1 MQKTKALTAVLLSF
15 LLLPAL
21 TSLSTVTADVYV
33 PPGPPY
39 SMDAWISP
47 HLWVFDLQDNSP
59 IGWRYSDGPMYDPIT
74 QEEMGKI
81 HKSNPEVPPF
91 NKLDIPWSTEVM
103 ILGFVPGV
111 AVAPDQ
117 VPPPVEIVITWN
129 GIPWVVTLELP
140 ECPEPQIVGYEYPP
154 MFYDDIN
161 DTYEFAWPA
170 ESPYKDA
177 HYNIWVGDEAHLVEH
192 LFGWEVPP
200 YWYETSYGIWNGLW
214 FWYVFHP
221 NVGDYIAYNCMGETK
236 FPPTYDITALF
247 EFGTSQIWFPH
258 ICFDVKLL
266 EVHKE
271 VYWTGEDE
279 LLDIVTIENVGKECA
294 TELDFIQTFPY
305 YSDHPL
311 QVGVIPDFDSAMA
324 RIDGPDRTVG
334 WTALPGFGEAM
345 RTRTP
350 YMLPPP
356 FDYLCPGEIMTI
368 RLELTVDNP
377 LDWFGTI
384 VFDSMVS
391 AHQIPPWK
399 EPIAMHSVT
408 IGTPPQRFAVVIG
421 DAPAHAAPS
430 GIGYFVNDG
439 GTAYG
444 GDPGPDEVMFTD
456 DDLDYWPTIQ
466 KLWDEGT
473 TVFAV
478 NYNPN
483 YIDAFYSFSYM
494 AGGTGGVYYVGGDA
508 WDTMIVDQIVGR
520 IGDHCRADVI
530 FTIDLSGSMAIN
542 LDDVKNKIK
551 SLIDNMPGTMD
562 VTFGLGTH
570 VDYPGFYDSYG
581 YAAWYG
587 DGSFGDYAWSMDV
600 DLTHDREFVK
610 WVVDGLTP
618 YFGADGPQ
626 NFVRVLFE
634 IQFFSRE
641 HVPLWC
647 GWKLLY
653 DCWYDPYWDE
663 WFCEWR
669 FDFICEWFVPW
680 PILRDELTHPPPE
693 MILDPIPVDLNDDY
707 VIDAQDV
714 ELVRQAIVGLVAY
727 DLRMDTNVN
736 NKIDTQDLAA
746 FKLAAAR

>member
-1 MQKTKALTAVLLSF
+1 MQKIKALTAVLLSV

-33 PPGPPY
+33 PPGPPI

-47 HLWVFDLQDNSP
+47 YLWVLDLQDGLP
-59 IGWRYSDGPMYDPIT
+59 VGWKYSDGPMYDPIT
-74 QEEMGKI
+74 QETIPKI
-81 HKSNPEVPPF
+81 HKSNPEVPGS
-91 NKLDIPWSTEVM
+91 NKLDVPWSTEVM

-111 AVAPDQ
+111 VVAPDQ

-129 GIPWVVTLELP
+129 GIPWVVTLECP
-140 ECPEPQIVGYEYPP
+140 ECPEPRVVGYEYPP
-154 MFYDDIN
+154 KFYDDID
-161 DTYEFAWPA
+161 DTYEFAYPA

-177 HYNIWVGDEAHLVEH
+177 YYNIWVGDEAHLVEH
-192 LFGWEVPP
+192 LFGIEYPSL
-200 YWYETSYGIWNGLW
+200 WYETQYGVWNGLW

-221 NVGDYIAYNCMGETK
+221 NVGDYIAYDCMGETK

-247 EFGTSQIWFPH
+247 EYGTSQIWFPH
-258 ICFDVKLL
+258 VCFDVKFLD
-266 EVHKE
+266 VHKE
-271 VYWTGEDE
+271 VYWTSEDE
-279 LLDIVTIENVGKECA
+279 LLDIVTIENMGKECA
-294 TELDFIQTFPY
+294 TELDFMQTFPY

-324 RIDGPDRTVG
+324 RIDGPLRTVG
-334 WTALPGFGEAM
+334 WTTLPGFGEAM

-350 YMLPPP
+350 YMLPEP
-356 FDYLCPGEIMTI
+356 FDHLCPEETMTI

-377 LDWFGTI
+377 TNWFGTI

-391 AHQIPPWK
+391 AHEIPPWK

-430 GIGYFVNDG
+430 GMGWFNEP
-439 GTAYG
+439 TAYG
-444 GDPGPDEVMFTD
+444 GDPGPDEVMFTG
-456 DDLDYWPTIQ
+456 DDLDYWPTLQ
-466 KLWDEGT
+466 KLADEGI

-478 NYNPN
+478 DYSFDW
-483 YIDAFYSFSYM
+483 IDATWTFSDM
-494 AGGTGGVYYVGGDA
+494 ATRTGGVYYVGGDA
-508 WDTMIVDQIVGR
+508 WDAMIVNEIIAR
-520 IGDHCRADVI
+520 IGGYGRADVI
-530 FTIDLSGSMAIN
+530 FTVDLSASMTPH
-542 LDDVKNKIK
+542 LDDVKNKIR
-551 SLIDNMPGTMD
+551 SIIDGLPGTMD

-570 VDYPGFYDSYG
+570 VDYPGYYDSYG
-581 YAAWYG
+581 YAATYG
-587 DGSFGDYAWSMDV
+587 DSMFGDYAWRRDV
-600 DLTHDREFVK
+600 DLTYDREFVK
-610 WVVDGLTP
+610 LVVGGLTA
-618 YFGADGPQ
+618 YYGGDGAQ
-626 NFVRVLFE
+626 NYVRVLFE
-634 IQFFSRE
+634 TQFFSRE

-647 GWKLLY
+647 GWKLLE
-653 DCWYDPYWDE
+653 DGE
-663 WFCEWR
+663 WHFN
-669 FDFICEWFVPW
+669 FICEWFVPT

-693 MILDPIPVDLNDDY
+693 MVLDPVPVDLNDDY

-714 ELVRQAIVGLVAY
+714 ELVRQAIVGLIAY